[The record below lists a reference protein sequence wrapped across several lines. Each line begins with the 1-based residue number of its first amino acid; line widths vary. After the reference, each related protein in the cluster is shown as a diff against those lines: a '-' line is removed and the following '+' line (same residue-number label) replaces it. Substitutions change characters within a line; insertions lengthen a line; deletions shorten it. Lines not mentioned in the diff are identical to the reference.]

1 MHLAVKTG
9 SHDAKLNL
17 GSFSCGNFHSSY
29 DFYLYLA
36 GVSESCEL
44 VFE

>member
-1 MHLAVKTG
+1 MHLALKTD
-9 SHDAKLNL
+9 SHYAKLNL
-17 GSFSCGNFHSSY
+17 RSFSCGNIHSSY